1 MKILTYE
8 KAYSDLEEIVALLE
22 SENVPLDLLEE
33 KIKNATALIQF
44 CQTKLRSTEEEF
56 KKALAAIS
64 KTNHE

>member
-1 MKILTYE
+1 MKALTYE
-8 KAYSDLEEIVALLE
+8 KAYSDLEEIVTLLE

-33 KIKNATALIQF
+33 KIKNATTLIQF

-64 KTNHE
+64 RTE